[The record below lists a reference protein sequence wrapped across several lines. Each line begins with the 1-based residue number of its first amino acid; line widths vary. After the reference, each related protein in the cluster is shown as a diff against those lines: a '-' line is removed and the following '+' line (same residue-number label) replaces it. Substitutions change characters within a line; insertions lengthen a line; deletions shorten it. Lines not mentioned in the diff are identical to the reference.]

1 MTAFGCQVNVRH
13 ILPGKQEAGAHGSSG
28 CHLVA
33 GELVQHKLVVRL
45 VSVQR
50 LDQPVAVAPCVGANL
65 VVFKTVRLGKTCEIQ
80 PMLRP
85 AFAISRRSEQRLNQP
100 PVGIRPGIRLKR
112 HNGLGAWQQ
121 AKKVE
126 VQPTNQRAS
135 ISLRCKRQTF
145 ELQLFENEMIDQVC

>member
-65 VVFKTVRLGKTCEIQ
+65 VVFKTVRLGKSAASTAVYLA
-80 PMLRP
+80 MLAQRRGKNALALKLLDGSED
-85 AFAISRRSEQRLNQP
+85 AFA
-100 PVGIRPGIRLKR
+100 K
-112 HNGLGAWQQ
+112 A
-121 AKKVE
+121 
-126 VQPTNQRAS
+126 
-135 ISLRCKRQTF
+135 
-145 ELQLFENEMIDQVC
+145 LQDALSP